1 MSAVSVENSGPATK
15 AVQIERLQGQIEHF
29 LRANEKAERAFEV
42 LTRRVEELKAELDDS
57 NRKLRDKITELNHL
71 SGHLIGILH
80 SMSDGVIALDTSGV
94 VRFFSPAAETLTGQR
109 ASSVIGTSFE
119 SFASF
124 APGLLRNVRT
134 ALDGRAGLPRLRV
147 DWPGD
152 ADARP
157 LSIAVAPVYEQPG
170 SIIGAVVVLQ
180 DLTEVTSLQKRI
192 FHVEKLAALGQM
204 AAVVAHEIR
213 NPLGGIEGYAM
224 MLQSDLQYQPEQR
237 RYADMIVEGM
247 QSLNGLVNSLLTY
260 SRPVDLRCENVEL
273 TTLLQRLWEMAKAD
287 PNFSRKAFRMEF
299 ESDAAVTRV
308 NADAGA
314 LRQVFTNLIRNALE
328 AMAPLGGGELR
339 IRIRDTQTDA
349 REALAVEI
357 ADTGPGIPEKTRK
370 NLFQPFMTT
379 KHNGTG
385 LGLPTSAK
393 LIEAH
398 GGELTCTP
406 EPGTGACFRVVLPK
420 NNEAAD

>member
-1 MSAVSVENSGPATK
+1 MSAATVENSGLGTK
-15 AVQIERLQGQIEHF
+15 AAQVERLQAQIEHF
-29 LRANEKAERAFEV
+29 LVSQAKAERAFET
-42 LTRRVEELKAELDDS
+42 LTHRVEELKAELDDT
-57 NRKLRDKITELNHL
+57 NRKLRDKVSELNHL

-80 SMSDGVIALDTSGV
+80 SMSDGVIALDTGGV
-94 VRFFSPAAETLTGQR
+94 VRFFSPAAEALTG
-109 ASSVIGTSFE
+109 SSGGAAIGTSFE
-119 SFASF
+119 TFAAF
-124 APGLLRNVRT
+124 APDLLRNVHA
-134 ALDGRAGLPRLRV
+134 ALNGRSGLSRLRV
-147 DWPGD
+147 DWPGE

-170 SIIGAVVVLQ
+170 SIIGVVVVLQ
-180 DLTEVTSLQKRI
+180 DLTEVTSLQKRV
-192 FHVEKLAALGQM
+192 FQVEKLAALGQM

-213 NPLGGIEGYAM
+213 NPLGGIEGYAT
-224 MLQSDLQYQPEQR
+224 MLRADLQYQPDQR
-237 RYADMIVEGM
+237 RYAEMIVEGI

-260 SRPVDLRCENVEL
+260 SRPVDLRCECVEL
-273 TTLLQRLWEMAKAD
+273 ETMLRRLWDLAKAD
-287 PNFSRKAFRMEF
+287 PNFGRMAFRVDIENGSG
-299 ESDAAVTRV
+299 ESRV
-308 NADAGA
+308 RADAGA

-339 IRIRDTQTDA
+339 IRIREAQVDA
-349 REALAVEI
+349 REAVAVEI